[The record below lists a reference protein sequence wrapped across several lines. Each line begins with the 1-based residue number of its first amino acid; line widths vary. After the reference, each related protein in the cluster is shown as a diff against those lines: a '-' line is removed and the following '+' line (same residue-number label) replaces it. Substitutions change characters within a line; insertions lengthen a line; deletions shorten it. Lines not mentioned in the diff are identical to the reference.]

1 MNLSLLDVNGGAL
14 RITGG
19 AQLAGD
25 ICVSGSK
32 NAALPEMAAALL
44 TSEPLTLHNMPRV
57 TDITVMGDI
66 VRELGGQSEGEGTVV
81 LNTGAA
87 LRSDVPDELG
97 RRMRATIVLLG
108 ALLARFGR
116 ARVPRPGGD
125 DIGARR
131 FEQHLRGLRQMGAH
145 ITETNDEIV
154 ATADELRGD
163 RIVFDLPT
171 VTGTEN
177 ILLAA
182 VKAHGRTEIFNAARE
197 PHVQDLCGLLVK
209 MGAHIEGI
217 GTERLIVDG
226 TQELGGAEHTVVAD
240 YLEAGTYAIAA
251 AAVGGNLRIECS
263 RPQDLE
269 LLLLKLEQA
278 GAHVEAGDG
287 WFRIGRETRTP
298 IQPIDMS
305 TWTFPGFPTDLQAQY
320 MALMTKA
327 DGESVISEYVH
338 ENRFQH
344 VRELAKMG
352 AEVTVE
358 GRLHAIVHG
367 PCRLRGTE
375 VTIPDIR
382 SGAALVIAALCAEGD
397 SLLRNAWHVER
408 GYEDMV
414 GKLASAGAR
423 IKTVSVD
430 LETSGGHRTYE

>member
-1 MNLSLLDVNGGAL
+1 MDRVSVGRDRAL

-19 AQLAGD
+19 VQLAGKV
-25 ICVSGSK
+25 CVSGSK
-32 NAALPEMAAALL
+32 NAALPEMVAALL
-44 TSEPLTLHNMPRV
+44 TKETLTLHNVPRV
-57 TDITVMGDI
+57 TDTTVLADI
-66 VRELGGQSEGEGTVV
+66 IRQLGGQAKGHGTVV
-81 LNTGAA
+81 INTAGITGN
-87 LRSDVPDELG
+87 DVPDELG

-108 ALLARFGR
+108 ALLARFGH

-131 FEQHLRGLRQMGAH
+131 YEQHLRGLRQMGAH
-145 ITETNDEIV
+145 VIETQTEIV
-154 ATADELRGD
+154 ATAERLRGD

-182 VKAHGRTEIFNAARE
+182 VKAEGRTEIFNAARE
-197 PHVQDLCGLLVK
+197 PHVQDLCRLLIQ
-209 MGAHIEGI
+209 MGARIEGV

-226 TQELGGAEHTVVAD
+226 TTELEGAEHTVIAD
-240 YLEAGTYAIAA
+240 YLEAGTYAIAVA
-251 AAVGGNLRIECS
+251 AAGGELRIECT
-263 RPQDLE
+263 RPEDLQ

-278 GAHVEAGDG
+278 GAHVQTGDD
-287 WFRIGRETRTP
+287 WFLVARPSRSSLR
-298 IQPIDMS
+298 PIDMS

-320 MALMTKA
+320 MALMTQA

-352 AEVTVE
+352 AGITVE

-367 PCRLRGTE
+367 PARLRGTE
-375 VTIPDIR
+375 LAIPDIR
-382 SGAALVIAALCAEGD
+382 SGAALVIAALCAEGE
-397 SLLRNAWHVER
+397 SLLRNEWHVER

-414 GKLASAGAR
+414 GKLSSVGAQ

-430 LETSGGHRTYE
+430 SDSPAGHGTYE

>member
-1 MNLSLLDVNGGAL
+1 MKGDLPGRDRAL

-154 ATADELRGD
+154 ATADELHGD

-251 AAVGGNLRIECS
+251 AAAGGNLRIECS

-287 WFRIGRETRTP
+287 WFRVGRETRTP

-414 GKLASAGAR
+414 GKLASAGAQ

>member
-1 MNLSLLDVNGGAL
+1 LQGVERAL

-19 AQLAGD
+19 NQLAGK

-44 TSEPLTLHNMPRV
+44 TKRPLTLHNVPRV
-57 TDITVMGDI
+57 TDTAVMAEI
-66 VRELGGQSEGEGTVV
+66 FELLGGDAKGRGTVV
-81 LNTGAA
+81 LDTSAMSGTE
-87 LRSDVPDELG
+87 VPDALG

-116 ARVPRPGGD
+116 ARLPRPGGD

-131 FEQHLRGLRQMGAH
+131 VEQHLRGLHQMGAH
-145 ITETNDEIV
+145 VVETDTEIV
-154 ATADELRGD
+154 ATVDRLRGD

-182 VKAHGRTEIFNAARE
+182 VTAEGRTEIFNAARE
-197 PHVQDLCGLLVK
+197 PHVHDLCRLLTK
-209 MGAHIEGI
+209 MGAQIEGI

-226 TQELGGAEHTVVAD
+226 TGGLGGAEHTVIAD
-240 YLEAGTYAIAA
+240 YLEAGTYAIAVA
-251 AAVGGNLRIECS
+251 AAGGDLRIECT
-263 RPQDLE
+263 RPEDLQ

-278 GAHVEAGDG
+278 GARVEGGDD
-287 WFRIGRETRTP
+287 WFRVSRDPSMPLR
-298 IQPIDMS
+298 PIDMS

-320 MALMTKA
+320 MALMTQA

-352 AEVTVE
+352 AGVTVE

-367 PCRLRGTE
+367 PARLRGTE
-375 VTIPDIR
+375 VAIPDIR
-382 SGAALVIAALCAEGD
+382 SGAALVIAALCSEGD
-397 SLLRNAWHVER
+397 SLLRNSWHVER

-414 GKLASAGAR
+414 GKLASVGAR
-423 IKTVSVD
+423 IKSVTV
-430 LETSGGHRTYE
+430 EPEAGAGHRTYE

>member
-1 MNLSLLDVNGGAL
+1 MRGRDRAL
-14 RITGG
+14 RIIGG

-25 ICVSGSK
+25 ICISGSK

-44 TSEPLTLHNMPRV
+44 TTERVTLHNVPRV
-57 TDITVMGDI
+57 TDIQVMSAI
-66 VRELGGQSEGEGTVV
+66 LRELGGRVEGEGTVV
-81 LNTGAA
+81 LSTGAA
-87 LRSDVPDELG
+87 VHSDVPDELG

-108 ALLARFGR
+108 ALLARFGK

-131 FEQHLRGLRQMGAH
+131 VEQHLRGLRQMGAH
-145 ITETNDEIV
+145 ISETKDELV
-154 ATADELRGD
+154 ATADRLRGN

-182 VKAHGRTEIFNAARE
+182 VKAAGRTEIFNAARE
-197 PHVQDLCGLLVK
+197 PHVQDLCKLLTK
-209 MGAHIEGI
+209 MGAHIDGV

-226 TQELGGAEHTVVAD
+226 TGELGGAEHTVVPD
-240 YLEAGTYAIAA
+240 YLEAGTYAIAVA
-251 AAVGGNLRIECS
+251 AAGGELRIECS
-263 RPQDLE
+263 RPEDLQIV
-269 LLLLKLEQA
+269 LLKLEQA
-278 GAHVEAGDG
+278 GAHTESGDG
-287 WFRIGRETRTP
+287 WFRVGRRPRTP
-298 IQPIDMS
+298 LRPIDMS

-320 MALMTKA
+320 MGLMTQA

-352 AEVTVE
+352 AGITVE
-358 GRLHAIVHG
+358 GRLHAFVHG

-375 VTIPDIR
+375 VAIPDIR
-382 SGAALVIAALCAEGD
+382 SGAALIIAAMCAEGE

-414 GKLASAGAR
+414 GKLGSVGAR
-423 IKTVSVD
+423 IQSVSVESD
-430 LETSGGHRTYE
+430 SPGDAHTYE

>member
-1 MNLSLLDVNGGAL
+1 MKGL

-19 AQLAGD
+19 AQLAGS

-44 TSEPLTLHNMPRV
+44 TSDRVTLHNVPKVSDTALMA
-57 TDITVMGDI
+57 DII
-66 VRELGGQSEGEGTVV
+66 RELGGRADGEGTVTID
-81 LNTGAA
+81 TGAA
-87 LRSDVPDELG
+87 VRSEVPDQLG

-108 ALLARFGR
+108 ALLARFGK

-131 FEQHLRGLRQMGAH
+131 VEQHLRGLRQMGAH
-145 ITETNDEIV
+145 IKETETEIV
-154 ATADELRGD
+154 ATAERLRGG

-182 VKAHGRTEIFNAARE
+182 VKADGRTEIFNAARE
-197 PHVQDLCGLLVK
+197 PHVQDLCHLLER
-209 MGAHIEGI
+209 MGARIEGI

-226 TQELGGAEHTVVAD
+226 TRELRGAEHTVVAD
-240 YLEAGTYAIAA
+240 YLEAGTYAIAVA
-251 AAVGGNLRIECS
+251 AAGGELRIECS
-263 RPQDLE
+263 RPEDL
-269 LLLLKLEQA
+269 LVPLLKLEQA
-278 GAHVEAGDG
+278 GARVETGPD
-287 WFRIGRETRTP
+287 WFRVGRRQQTP
-298 IQPIDMS
+298 LRPIDMS

-320 MALMTKA
+320 MAMMTQA

-352 AEVTVE
+352 AGVTVE

-367 PCRLRGTE
+367 PCRLHGTE
-375 VTIPDIR
+375 VAIPDIR

-397 SLLRNAWHVER
+397 SVLRNVWHLER

-414 GKLASAGAR
+414 GKLASAGAH
-423 IKTVSVD
+423 IKAVSLD
-430 LETSGGHRTYE
+430 AEPAGSERSYE